1 VRIRRIFQADAV
13 LGFITALVTGLIF
26 LFRGRN
32 YKRRICGDD
41 GLLFY
46 DAVRLRNYK
55 HAFCIDDELL
65 FDHTINRQSPL
76 GRFHYIDPVG
86 LLDQFN
92 GSLVIILRIVTRILA
107 IGGSEHFTLRVFWF
121 MSFAWTMTAV
131 CIALVIGRFTR
142 PYLGFLAA
150 VTVAI
155 MPFSNLVMLAQVNT
169 IYMPAV
175 LVIIITVVTRQY
187 PQSRILQVITCMVFA
202 LVTLTSMTTIVVF
215 GYLLWL
221 VYIRAELVQVIERIL
236 VWVIGGSLML
246 QALLY
251 QQRDRNIS
259 PSRFIHE
266 ILLSSNAF
274 APQFVREKILEP
286 KSIVENIVLYGISIV
301 LGVTVLILVHLGKQS
316 ERRAQVRIAKHLF
329 LIALVLIC
337 LLIVGNGR
345 LNSHYLFIPTGL
357 FWIGVIF
364 VSDAAWRSE
373 IRFRMIPIT
382 VVLVIFLIQLSGTY
396 FVI

>member
-1 VRIRRIFQADAV
+1 LLHRDAA
-13 LGFITALVTGLIF
+13 LGLVTALVTGIIF
-26 LFRGRN
+26 LLRGRN
-32 YKRRICGDD
+32 FRPVIWGDD
-41 GLLFY
+41 QLLFE
-46 DAVRLRNYK
+46 
-55 HAFCIDDELL
+55 HA
-65 FDHTINRQSPL
+65 INRQLPF
-76 GRFHYIDPVG
+76 GRLRFIDPIG
-86 LLDQFN
+86 LLDPFA
-92 GSLVIILRIVTRILA
+92 GSLVVILRIVTKALVFQNTGNFPLLA
-107 IGGSEHFTLRVFWF
+107 FWF
-121 MSFAWTMTAV
+121 SSLAWTVIAI

-202 LVTLTSMTTIVVF
+202 LVALTSITTVVVF
-215 GYLLWL
+215 VYLLWL
-221 VYIRAELVQVIERIL
+221 VYIRAELVQVIERRL

-246 QALLY
+246 QALSY
-251 QQRDRNIS
+251 QPRGRNIS

-274 APQFVREKILEP
+274 APQFVREKVLEP
-286 KSIVENIVLYGISIV
+286 KSLVENIVLYGIPIV
-301 LGVTVLILVHLGKQS
+301 LGITVSILAHLGKQS
-316 ERRAQVRIAKHLF
+316 ERRAQVEIAKRLF

-337 LLIVGNGR
+337 LLIVGNGW

-364 VSDAAWRSE
+364 VSDAACRSK
-373 IRFRMIPIT
+373 IRFRMIPVT
-382 VVLVIFLIQLSGTY
+382 VVLAVFLIQLSGTY